1 ESIRKLFEIVLGK
14 PEDESDDLVGPIEL
28 YATYTKMFEE
38 LDANNDQLLDI
49 SGHLKGQP
57 HQDLLTEEVIRGAAN
72 RFADRLSGLTDKQ
85 REAIRNILLVA
96 VISIQTSYFH
106 TLARR
111 YCNATLF
118 LNSP

>member
-49 SGHLKGQP
+49 SCSEKPFTSLPLINFSIIGGRSVARKAGNVVP
-57 HQDLLTEEVIRGAAN
+57 FSRSYRCD
-72 RFADRLSGLTDKQ
+72 FAQALCST
-85 REAIRNILLVA
+85 
-96 VISIQTSYFH
+96 
-106 TLARR
+106 
-111 YCNATLF
+111 
-118 LNSP
+118 